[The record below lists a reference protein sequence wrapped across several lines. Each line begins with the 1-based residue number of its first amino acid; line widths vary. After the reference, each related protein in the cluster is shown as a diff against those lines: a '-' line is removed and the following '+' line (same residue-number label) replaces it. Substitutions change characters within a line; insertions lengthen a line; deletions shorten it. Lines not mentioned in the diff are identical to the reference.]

1 MDWDGDFKQ
10 SFPKNKDLATSD
22 PIETNGSAIK
32 NDDNQNTLVEIYLP
46 LFFYTQKKRQK
57 WSMMQ
62 TLKARGFAAKP
73 RNLSRLKPPPGGIFA
88 WGMHWKKFQK
98 NVLPHGGL
106 MVIYYGS
113 KKIIARNCSTL
124 PPWSNP

>member
-46 LFFYTQKKRQK
+46 LFFYTQKKGK
-57 WSMMQ
+57 SGAWC
-62 TLKARGFAAKP
+62 KP
-73 RNLSRLKPPPGGIFA
+73 SRL
-88 WGMHWKKFQK
+88 
-98 NVLPHGGL
+98 GGL
-106 MVIYYGS
+106 QQSPEIFHVWNHHQVGFLLEECIGKSS
-113 KKIIARNCSTL
+113 KKMFSHMVV
-124 PPWSNP
+124 